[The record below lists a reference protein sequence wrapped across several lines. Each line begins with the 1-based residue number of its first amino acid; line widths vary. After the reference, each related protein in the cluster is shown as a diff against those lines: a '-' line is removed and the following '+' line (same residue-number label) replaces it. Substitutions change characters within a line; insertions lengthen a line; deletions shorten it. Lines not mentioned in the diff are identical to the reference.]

1 MERLE
6 LSKQKLL
13 GPKSSASTN
22 FATSVLLY
30 HIVSLL
36 IISFFWLKYF
46 FYLKNIFNVKFENK
60 SLNLTLKIYSFSSVY
75 KLYIKLV
82 VLPRSIDFAKDKD
95 FWAAL
100 YPFLFQFAFLAFFFD
115 FDVRFLG
122 TAIIY
127 IYYL

>member
-30 HIVSLL
+30 HIVILL
-36 IISFFWLKYF
+36 IISFLWLKYF

-100 YPFLFQFAFLAFFFD
+100 YPFSLPICFSSIFF
-115 FDVRFLG
+115 RF
-122 TAIIY
+122 
-127 IYYL
+127 